1 METNKIDKFIRD
13 SFKDRSLQPSASAW
27 ERLADKLDAQE
38 ERRTQK
44 PLFWKVAASIALLLS
59 VGYFLIPNDT
69 TIPIK
74 SDEIVFEPTLKVK
87 DLVTPTLVP
96 MTPVQEVVVVVEK
109 ENLKQISVQKPTLQ
123 VFKPKEI
130 EVTSTAVASIGDEAD
145 IMKTNLPAVAGTKT
159 NTKAKTKTEL
169 NALDFKK
176 STEVTASIK
185 TSIKVNSADL
195 LFAVSN
201 DVKDVQAYYAKYNVD
216 RAEILKS
223 IENELLKT
231 SLRIDAQTVLTE
243 VEKNIDE
250 ETFKKNFMQVVKG
263 KINGLASSFSN
274 RNN

>member
-1 METNKIDKFIRD
+1 MKI
-13 SFKDRSLQPSASAW
+13 
-27 ERLADKLDAQE
+27 
-38 ERRTQK
+38 
-44 PLFWKVAASIALLLS
+44 IALH
-59 VGYFLIPNDT
+59 N
-69 TIPIK
+69 
-74 SDEIVFEPTLKVK
+74 
-87 DLVTPTLVP
+87 
-96 MTPVQEVVVVVEK
+96 
-109 ENLKQISVQKPTLQ
+109 
-123 VFKPKEI
+123 KEI

-159 NTKAKTKTEL
+159 NTKATTKTEL

>member
-69 TIPIK
+69 AIPIK
-74 SDEIVFEPTLKVK
+74 SDEIVFKPTLKVK
-87 DLVTPTLVP
+87 DLATPTIAP
-96 MTPVQEVVVVVEK
+96 ITPVQEVVVVVEK

-145 IMKTNLPAVAGTKT
+145 IMKTNLPAVAGTKS
-159 NTKAKTKTEL
+159 KAKTKTEL

>member
-27 ERLADKLDAQE
+27 ERLADKLEAQE

-69 TIPIK
+69 AIPIK
-74 SDEIVFEPTLKVK
+74 SDEIVFEPALKVK
-87 DLVTPTLVP
+87 DLVTPTIAP
-96 MTPVQEVVVVVEK
+96 MTPVQEVVVAVEK
-109 ENLKQISVQKPTLQ
+109 ENDKPISVQKPKLQ
-123 VFKPKEI
+123 VYNPKEI

-145 IMKTNLPAVAGTKT
+145 IMKTNLPAVAGTK
-159 NTKAKTKTEL
+159 AKTKTE
-169 NALDFKK
+169 
-176 STEVTASIK
+176 VTTSIK

-216 RAEILKS
+216 RAEVLKN

-231 SLRIDAQTVLTE
+231 SLRIDAQTVLAE
-243 VEKNIDE
+243 VERHIDE